1 MGRIGLL
8 GSTRGAATTAGNPER
23 QTTNAKRQTLISPAA
38 NASDGRLADGR
49 GDAERSL
56 RRSYRY

>member
-1 MGRIGLL
+1 MGRIGLM
-8 GSTRGAATTAGNPER
+8 GSVREAADDGREPQTPNAER
-23 QTTNAKRQTLISPAA
+23 RTLISPAA
-38 NASDGRLADGR
+38 NASDGRLTDGR